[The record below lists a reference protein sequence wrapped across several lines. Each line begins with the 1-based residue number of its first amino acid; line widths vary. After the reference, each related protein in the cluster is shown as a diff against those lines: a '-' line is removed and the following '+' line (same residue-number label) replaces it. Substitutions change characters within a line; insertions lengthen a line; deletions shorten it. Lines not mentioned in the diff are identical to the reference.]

1 MGVSGLPRFPPGENP
16 SRVGEAVAIARKTR
30 GLRQEQ
36 AADRAAISVSLL
48 SAGNACIGQDHRISW
63 RLRNLEVDREA
74 AGRLAGEWLEGR
86 EPPAI
91 REACTPARQT
101 SRPMRGRRTH
111 RVYRHLV
118 DEESRPGDF
127 SAAEILYV
135 RGDYH
140 AEPGAYEKRIVA
152 DPADLDAWA
161 GLSGAG

>member
-1 MGVSGLPRFPPGENP
+1 MGVSGLPRFLPGENP
-16 SRVGEAVAIARKTR
+16 SRVGEAVATR
-30 GLRQEQ
+30 GLTQEQ

-48 SAGNACIGQDHRISW
+48 SAGNARIGQDHRISW
-63 RLRNLEVDREA
+63 RLRNPEVDREA

-91 REACTPARQT
+91 REACTRARQT
-101 SRPMRGRRTH
+101 PRPMRGRRTH

-127 SAAEILYV
+127 SAADVLYV

-140 AEPGAYEKRIVA
+140 AAPGAYEKRIVA